1 MSGNTPVGFRVHAH
15 RGWSQTGGLVGAGV
29 AGLLVIAGCTGTGSG
44 ALGPP
49 AKVTIVSGNLTF
61 SSAAT
66 RAGRTAA
73 PARQSGDRQSG
84 DHRSLDHRAGNA
96 IVASLSGPGSDE
108 TASGGY

>member
-1 MSGNTPVGFRVHAH
+1 MRTAVDE
-15 RGWSQTGGLVGAGV
+15 TGGLVGAGV
-29 AGLLVIAGCTGTGSG
+29 AGLLVIAGCPGTGSG

-73 PARQSGDRQSG
+73 PARQSGDHQSGDHQSG
-84 DHRSLDHRAGNA
+84 DHRSLDHRAGDA
-96 IVASLSGPGSDE
+96 IVAGLSGPGSDD
-108 TASGGY
+108 GLGWD